1 MRFLQFKYPLKF
13 TFLDF
18 NEVIVRLTLKTMVFL
33 FCRAL
38 YLHQYCSSCFVFK
51 FYFTPSN
58 SKLISQPV
66 IVTFFFVL
74 ENNYAFVFYFSDQ
87 YYYGIWAIVPKI
99 KMFRDKEKAF
109 KINNQIIFWSW
120 VKISLVSSWTILSD
134 FLNISLLFHYW
145 YFLELNVHLRESKKS
160 HTKIIS
166 MNLWIG

>member
-1 MRFLQFKYPLKF
+1 MRFLQFKYPLKL

-18 NEVIVRLTLKTMVFL
+18 NEVIVRLTLETMVFL

-38 YLHQYCSSCFVFK
+38 YFHQYCSNCFAFK

-58 SKLISQPV
+58 SKLISQAV

-109 KINNQIIFWSW
+109 KIKNQIIFWSW
-120 VKISLVSSWTILSD
+120 VKINLVSSWAILSD

-145 YFLELNVHLRESKKS
+145 YFLELNVHLRDSKKS
-160 HTKIIS
+160 NTKIIS

>member
-1 MRFLQFKYPLKF
+1 MRFLQFKYLLKF

-38 YLHQYCSSCFVFK
+38 YLHQYCSNCFVFK
-51 FYFTPSN
+51 FHFTRSN

-87 YYYGIWAIVPKI
+87 YYYEIWDIVPKI

-120 VKISLVSSWTILSD
+120 VKISLVSSCTILSD

-145 YFLELNVHLRESKKS
+145 YFLELIVHLRESKKS